1 VTQRVDNLITKAKSG
16 DQEALETLFTNY
28 KVLVNKVCR
37 SVFLL
42 GGEKDD
48 IVQEGMIGLYKALQA
63 YDETKTASFKTFATT
78 CIKNQ
83 VLNAVKTYG
92 NLKNKPLNN
101 GLSLD
106 TEGGVVVFSSFDDAR
121 NEENP
126 FFYVIPSPEPNPQEK
141 LLSQERLAEMI
152 AYINASLSPLEK
164 QVLAHYLQGTSQA
177 AIAQVLQLKPK
188 SIDNA
193 ITRIKTKLLHLK
205 SI

>member
-1 VTQRVDNLITKAKSG
+1 MDNLITKAKSG
-16 DQEALETLFTNY
+16 DEAALEQFFSEH

-48 IVQEGMIGLYKALQA
+48 ILQEGMIGLYKALQA
-63 YDETKTASFKTFATT
+63 YDQTKTASFNTFATT

-92 NLKNKPLNN
+92 NQKNRPLNN
-101 GLSLD
+101 GLSID
-106 TEGGVVVFSSFDDAR
+106 TEGGVVVINSFEEGT

-126 FFYVIPSPEPNPQEK
+126 FFYVIQSPEPNPQEK
-141 LLSQERLAEMI
+141 MLSKERLAEMI
-152 AYINASLSPLEK
+152 AYINKSLSPLEK
-164 QVLAHYLQGTSQA
+164 QVLSHYLLGTSQTE
-177 AIAQVLQLKPK
+177 IATSLQLKTK
-188 SIDNA
+188 SVDNA